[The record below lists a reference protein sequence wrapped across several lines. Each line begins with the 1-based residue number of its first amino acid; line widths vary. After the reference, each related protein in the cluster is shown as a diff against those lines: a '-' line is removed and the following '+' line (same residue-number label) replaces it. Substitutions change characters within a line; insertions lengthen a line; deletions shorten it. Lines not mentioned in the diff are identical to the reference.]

1 MTDVAHDIGTDHRA
15 TGTGRFL
22 RAVSFRN
29 VGAVYVWV
37 FLILIFS
44 LWIPHLFL
52 QPNTA
57 YSILNMNT
65 VTAIV
70 ALSVIF
76 PLVTGVFDLSVGST
90 VGLSAVVAAWLL
102 GNTSLP
108 SVAVVVVVLLVGVLI
123 GFGNAFV
130 ILRLN
135 IDSFIA
141 TLATGSILAAVTL
154 GVSGNRIMTD
164 GISGEF
170 SRFATDSLLGL
181 QLPVYYL
188 IIIMLIQAFILEK
201 TKVGRLMYATGFN
214 AEATRLAGA
223 NVGRLRLW
231 ALIGSGVIASFA
243 GLVLV
248 GRIQAADPSGG
259 AAYMIPAFCA
269 AFLGATQFRGGRFNS
284 WGAVV
289 AVLMLGTGSYG
300 LLLAGVGSWG
310 PQVFQGV
317 ALIVAVAITMT
328 QRKRARNR
336 G

>member
-1 MTDVAHDIGTDHRA
+1 MNDLAQSTGVAERKSGA
-15 TGTGRFL
+15 GRFL

-29 VGAVYVWV
+29 IGAVYVWAL
-37 FLILIFS
+37 LILVFS
-44 LWIPHLFL
+44 LWIPQLFL

-102 GNTSLP
+102 GNTTLP
-108 SVAVVVVVLLVGVLI
+108 PVMVILVVLLVGVLI

-130 ILRLN
+130 ILRLK

-201 TKVGRLMYATGFN
+201 TKTGRLMYATGFN

-223 NVGRLRLW
+223 NVARLRLW
-231 ALIGSGVIASFA
+231 ALVGSGVIASFA

-259 AAYMIPAFCA
+259 ASYMIPAFCA

-317 ALIVAVAITMT
+317 ALIIAVAITMT
-328 QRKRARNR
+328 QRTRARSQK
-336 G
+336 

>member
-1 MTDVAHDIGTDHRA
+1 MNEATQEATATRSGLARIGDM
-15 TGTGRFL
+15 L
-22 RAVSFRN
+22 SFRRI
-29 VGAVYVWV
+29 GAIYVWA
-37 FLILIFS
+37 ILIAVFS
-44 LWIPHLFL
+44 VWIPQLFL
-52 QPNTA
+52 QPNTVQ
-57 YSILNMNT
+57 SILNTNT

-102 GNTSLP
+102 GNTDLP
-108 SVAVVVVVLLVGVLI
+108 PVAVVLLVLLVGVLI

-164 GISGEF
+164 GISGDF
-170 SRFATDSLLGL
+170 SRLATDSLMGL

-188 IIIMLIQAFILEK
+188 IILMLIQAFILEK
-201 TKVGRLMYATGFN
+201 TRVGRLMYATGFN

-243 GLVLV
+243 GVVLV
-248 GRIQAADPSGG
+248 ARIQAADPSGG
-259 AAYMIPAFCA
+259 ASYMIPAFCA

-328 QRKRARNR
+328 QRKRTRSK